1 MARYARAPAHY
12 AEARAPQAIRRG
24 GRRNGAKGAALKGGL
39 VIACVAAGLSCGS
52 PDPWTTPARA
62 QEKPAAQEALQRQQ
76 DIERRQQ
83 ELRALEDE
91 MRLTGEQRRKI
102 EAEVE
107 MIRSDR
113 ARLSSALVQTTARVQ
128 ALEGRISEIE
138 RRMEASQ
145 AGEDAIRR
153 SLEQRRD
160 VIANVLAALQRLGRK
175 PPPAILIST
184 EDVLRAVRIAMMLG
198 GLMPELR
205 MEADALAADLAE
217 LIELRKRIAGER
229 DQRRAELARLADER
243 ERVAAIMEARRDAQG
258 MAERSLGAEQDR
270 AVALARQALD
280 LRELIARMEDETDGG
295 KRAADAARA
304 AEAERKRLA
313 LARPQDAGRPASPGE
328 PARLAPAMSFAQ
340 ARGLLPLPVS
350 GEIRKTF
357 GAPDGFGGSERGLS
371 IATRPGALVASPTD
385 GWVAFSGPYR
395 TYGQLLII
403 NAGDG
408 YYIVLAGMDRINV
421 AVGQFVLAG
430 EPVASMGD
438 ASGKTAAAIAIGAAE
453 PVLYVEFRK
462 DGAAIDPGPWWAKPE
477 REKVRG

>member
-1 MARYARAPAHY
+1 MRRTPAF
-12 AEARAPQAIRRG
+12 
-24 GRRNGAKGAALKGGL
+24 
-39 VIACVAAGLSCGS
+39 AGLCLAGAICFA
-52 PDPWTTPARA
+52 PGLATHARGQTP
-62 QEKPAAQEALQRQQ
+62 PATPET
-76 DIERRQQ
+76 ERRQQ
-83 ELRALEDE
+83 AIERSQQDLRGVEDE
-91 MRLTGEQRRKI
+91 IRLTAEQRRKI
-102 EAEVE
+102 EADVE

-113 ARLSSALVQTTARVQ
+113 ARLSAALLQTTARVQ
-128 ALEGRISEIE
+128 ALEAGVSEIE
-138 RRMEASQ
+138 RRLEASQ
-145 AGEDAIRR
+145 AGEEAIRR

-160 VIANVLAALQRLGRK
+160 VIAEILAALQRLGRR
-175 PPPAILIST
+175 PPPAILISA
-184 EDVLRAVRIAMMLG
+184 DDALRAIRIAITLG

-205 MEADALAADLAE
+205 MEADALTADLTE
-217 LIELRKRIAGER
+217 LVELRKRIATER

-243 ERVAAIMEARRDAQG
+243 QRVSAIMEARRDAQAL
-258 MAERSLGAEQDR
+258 AERALGEQQER
-270 AVALARQALD
+270 ARTLARQALD

-295 KRAADAARA
+295 RRAAEAARA

-313 LARPQDAGRPASPGE
+313 LARPQYRIQDSSRALGDAT
-328 PARLAPAMSFAQ
+328 RLAPAVAFAQ

-350 GEIRKTF
+350 GEIRKAF

-371 IATRPGALVASPTD
+371 IATRPGALVASPAD

-430 EPVASMGD
+430 EPVASMGE
-438 ASGKTAAAIAIGAAE
+438 ASGKTAAAIAIGAAQ

-462 DGAAIDPGPWWAKPE
+462 DGAAIDPGPWWAKSE

>member
-1 MARYARAPAHY
+1 M
-12 AEARAPQAIRRG
+12 RR
-24 GRRNGAKGAALKGGL
+24 
-39 VIACVAAGLSCGS
+39 
-52 PDPWTTPARA
+52 TPAFARISLACAICCAPGLTTHA
-62 QEKPAAQEALQRQQ
+62 QAQTPPAPSATPET
-76 DIERRQQ
+76 ERRQQ
-83 ELRALEDE
+83 AIERSQQDLRGVEDE
-91 MRLTGEQRRKI
+91 IRLTAEQRRKI
-102 EAEVE
+102 EADVE

-113 ARLSSALVQTTARVQ
+113 ARLSAALLQTTARVQ
-128 ALEGRISEIE
+128 ALEAGVSEIE
-138 RRMEASQ
+138 RRLEASQ
-145 AGEDAIRR
+145 SGEEAIRR

-160 VIANVLAALQRLGRK
+160 VIADILAALQRLGRR
-175 PPPAILIST
+175 PPPAILISP
-184 EDVLRAVRIAMMLG
+184 DDALRAIRIAIMLG

-205 MEADALAADLAE
+205 MEADALAADLTE
-217 LIELRKRIAGER
+217 LVELRKRIAAER
-229 DQRRAELARLADER
+229 DQRRVELARLADER
-243 ERVAAIMEARRDAQG
+243 QRVSSIMEARRDAQAL
-258 MAERSLGAEQDR
+258 AERALGEQQER
-270 AVALARQALD
+270 ARTLARQALD

-295 KRAADAARA
+295 RRAAEAARA

-313 LARPQDAGRPASPGE
+313 LARPQDRIQDSSRSLGE
-328 PARLAPAMSFAQ
+328 ATRLAPAVAFAQ

-350 GEIRKTF
+350 GEIRKAF

-371 IATRPGALVASPTD
+371 IATRPGALVASPAD

-430 EPVASMGD
+430 EPVASMGE
-438 ASGKTAAAIAIGAAE
+438 ASGKTAAAIAIGAAQ

-462 DGAAIDPGPWWAKPE
+462 DGAAIDPGPWWAKSE

>member
-1 MARYARAPAHY
+1 MRRTPAF
-12 AEARAPQAIRRG
+12 
-24 GRRNGAKGAALKGGL
+24 
-39 VIACVAAGLSCGS
+39 AGLCLAGAICFA
-52 PDPWTTPARA
+52 PGLATHAQAQTP
-62 QEKPAAQEALQRQQ
+62 PAPSATPET
-76 DIERRQQ
+76 ERRQQ
-83 ELRALEDE
+83 AIERSQQDLRGVEDE
-91 MRLTGEQRRKI
+91 IRLTAEQRRKI
-102 EAEVE
+102 EADVE

-113 ARLSSALVQTTARVQ
+113 ARLSAALLQTTARVQ
-128 ALEGRISEIE
+128 ALEAGVSEIE
-138 RRMEASQ
+138 RRLEASQ
-145 AGEDAIRR
+145 SGEEAIRR

-160 VIANVLAALQRLGRK
+160 VIADILAALQRLGRR
-175 PPPAILIST
+175 PPPAILISP
-184 EDVLRAVRIAMMLG
+184 DDALRAIRIAIMLG

-205 MEADALAADLAE
+205 MEADALAADLTE
-217 LIELRKRIAGER
+217 LVELRKRIAAER
-229 DQRRAELARLADER
+229 DQRRVELARLADER
-243 ERVAAIMEARRDAQG
+243 QRVSSIMEARRDAQAL
-258 MAERSLGAEQDR
+258 AERALGEQQER
-270 AVALARQALD
+270 ARTLARQALD

-295 KRAADAARA
+295 RRAAEAARA

-313 LARPQDAGRPASPGE
+313 LARPQDRIQDSSRSLGE
-328 PARLAPAMSFAQ
+328 ATRLAPAVAFAQ

-350 GEIRKTF
+350 GEIRKAF

-371 IATRPGALVASPTD
+371 IATRPGALVASPAD

-430 EPVASMGD
+430 EPVASMGE
-438 ASGKTAAAIAIGAAE
+438 ASGKTAAAIAIGAAQ

-462 DGAAIDPGPWWAKPE
+462 DGAAIDPGPWWAKSE